1 MSRLGALVKRAFRDG
16 VSPPPIPQ
24 PCGWEAAR
32 FTGTEDAPG
41 PDVGADTPA
50 WLATAPKAEG
60 VTGRFFVDR
69 EPVETAPPTP
79 PTSRGVNACG
89 QKARG

>member
-69 EPVETAPPTP
+69 EPVETAPPHHRP
-79 PTSRGVNACG
+79 RAE
-89 QKARG
+89 